1 MRIKNN
7 ITALLIAAMFP
18 CGLSAQSLTKAEA
31 TYAQFNKFRAS
42 NDKASMYNAL
52 YHSYEEYAKVLN
64 ASTINSSNYSVSKQ
78 ALRDIFQYL
87 PSGAAWSQ
95 SKGQQT
101 NCIMFAQAYI
111 DITLMEAFKGDILPK
126 SENHAALAHIAA
138 AGAYNSK
145 NYDKAVLYLRAYL
158 DSGDQRKREEC
169 YRSLVEAYIK
179 LNKLKEAVATIAE
192 AIKYYPNN
200 KDLLDLGINNA
211 MVTEDWDNLQFFLD
225 KALAINPN
233 NSSYLDAQGK
243 LYEKRNDFQKAI
255 TVYNKLNKLKPQNL
269 DINKHLALDYYNM
282 GVDYYNK
289 ALMEQ
294 GSSAEK
300 KYKRQAN
307 EYFSAAAPILENVIA
322 NDPAAAGHTQ
332 ALGIVYNCIGE
343 KDKRD
348 EVNDKLMA
356 FNMQPVSDN
365 TIPLIIDENGRVTP
379 PNPPQPRPEPMP
391 TDYAEYQKKYV
402 EDNYVRWYRQSQF
415 ETDEEYKER
424 IGKENCKRKVDELN
438 EEAMKKYIAQN
449 VKKISHKNLSLGQY
463 DPNNETYMITS
474 DYGNMVIKVPRAKK
488 ESEIFYSTWVGMQ
501 FKEPTFYI
509 DNNYKIRLSSL
520 TFVTPAGKSY
530 QYNRSQKE
538 IAYVPRVN
546 DDDIVIPKPEP
557 PGPNPWPE
565 PQPQPHHDYA
575 SSDVDVNIPETK
587 VINDKTFAVIIS
599 NENYRKVP
607 KVPCAGHDGDVISQY
622 CKKTLG
628 IPENNIRRWK
638 DATYADML
646 DAIAD
651 ISKIAEMDILKG
663 ELNVLFF
670 YSGHGIPDE
679 KTKNAYLLPT
689 DADGKNKTV
698 CYALDDL
705 YAGLNNLNAK
715 QVLVFLD
722 ACFSG
727 GTRDSSQ
734 IIDTRSITVKPKPA
748 EAKGNMVVFSAASG
762 DETAMAYKKQNHG
775 LFTYFLL
782 KKLQESEGNVTLKEL
797 GDYIV
802 GNVALQSQLINKKSQ
817 TPTVRAS
824 ISLGTDWEKQTLR
837 PKK

>member
-1 MRIKNN
+1 MRVRKIFF
-7 ITALLIAAMFP
+7 AFFLMSM
-18 CGLSAQSLTKAEA
+18 LSCEIYSQSLSKAEA
-31 TYAQFNKFRAS
+31 NYAQFNKLRAS

-64 ASTINSSNYSVSKQ
+64 ASTINSSSYSVSKQ
-78 ALRDIFQYL
+78 ALKDIFQYL

-95 SKGQQT
+95 SKGQQV

-138 AGAYNSK
+138 AGAYNAQK
-145 NYDKAVLYLRAYL
+145 YDKAVLYLRAYL

-169 YRSLVEAYIK
+169 YRSLIEAYIK
-179 LNKLKEAVATIAE
+179 LNKINEAVATITE

-200 KDLLDLGINNA
+200 KNLLVLGVNNA

-225 KALAINPN
+225 KALAANPN
-233 NSSYLDAQGK
+233 DLSYLDAQGK
-243 LYEKRNDFQKAI
+243 LYEKRNDFQKAL

-269 DINKHLALDYYNM
+269 NINKHLALDYYNL
-282 GVDYYNK
+282 GVDYFNK
-289 ALMEQ
+289 AIMEQ

-322 NDPAAAGHTQ
+322 NDPTAAGHTR

-343 KDKRD
+343 KEKRD

-365 TIPLIIDENGRVTP
+365 TIPQVIGFDLNDGGN
-379 PNPPQPRPEPMP
+379 PNPEPQPEPMP
-391 TDYAEYQKKYV
+391 TDFAKYQKKYV

-424 IGKENCKRKVDELN
+424 VNDENCKKKAEELN
-438 EEAMKKYIAQN
+438 EEAMKKYIAQH
-449 VKKISHKNLSLGQY
+449 VKKVTHKDLSLGQY
-463 DPNNETYMITS
+463 DPNNQTYMITS

-501 FKEPTFYI
+501 FKDPTFYI

-530 QYNRSQKE
+530 QYNRSEKE

-546 DDDIVIPKPEP
+546 IGDIFIPDIPGPEP
-557 PGPNPWPE
+557 EPE
-565 PQPQPHHDYA
+565 PQPRNDYP

-587 VINDKTFAVIIS
+587 AKNDNTFAFIIA
-599 NENYRKVP
+599 NEKYDVVSKVDY
-607 KVPCAGHDGDVISQY
+607 ANNDGKIFAEY

-628 IPENNIRRWK
+628 LPTDNVKLNEN
-638 DATYADML
+638 ATYGKML
-646 DAIAD
+646 QTIRL
-651 ISKIAEMDILKG
+651 IKKTAEYNANANII
-663 ELNVLFF
+663 F
-670 YSGHGIPDE
+670 YYAGHGIPNDE
-679 KTKNAYLLPT
+679 TKDAFLLPV
-689 DADGKNKTV
+689 DADGKQTEG
-698 CYALDDL
+698 CYS
-705 YAGLNNLNAK
+705 LNRLFKELGELKAR
-715 QVLVFLD
+715 QVVVFLD

-727 GTRDSSQ
+727 AKRDGGMLASVRGIAIKS
-734 IIDTRSITVKPKPA
+734 KAA
-748 EAKGNMVVFSAASG
+748 EATGNMVVFSAADG
-762 DETAMAYKKQNHG
+762 EQTALPWQERGHG

-782 KKLQESEGNVTLKEL
+782 KKLQESEGKVKLKEL
-797 GDYIV
+797 GDYLKE
-802 GNVALQSQLINKKSQ
+802 NVSKIAINKKQKEQ
-817 TPTVRAS
+817 TPTIRAS
-824 ISLGTDWEKQTLR
+824 VSLGNSWEERTLQ
-837 PKK
+837 

>member
-1 MRIKNN
+1 MRVRKIFF
-7 ITALLIAAMFP
+7 AFFLMSM
-18 CGLSAQSLTKAEA
+18 LSCEIYSQSLSKAEA
-31 TYAQFNKFRAS
+31 NYAQFNKLRAS

-64 ASTINSSNYSVSKQ
+64 ASTINSSSYSVSKQ
-78 ALRDIFQYL
+78 ALKDIFQYL

-95 SKGQQT
+95 SKGQQV

-138 AGAYNSK
+138 AGAYNARK
-145 NYDKAVLYLRAYL
+145 YDKAVLYLCAYL
-158 DSGDQRKREEC
+158 ESGDQRKREEC
-169 YRSLVEAYIK
+169 YRSLIEAYIK
-179 LNKLKEAVATIAE
+179 LNKINEAVATITE
-192 AIKYYPNN
+192 SIKYYPNN
-200 KDLLDLGINNA
+200 KNLLDLGISNA

-225 KALAINPN
+225 KALAANPN
-233 NSSYLDAQGK
+233 DLSYLDAQGK
-243 LYEKRNDFQKAI
+243 LYEKRNDFQKAL

-269 DINKHLALDYYNM
+269 DINKHLALDYYNL
-282 GVDYYNK
+282 GVDYFNK
-289 ALMEQ
+289 AIMEQ

-322 NDPAAAGHTQ
+322 NDPTAAGHTR

-343 KDKRD
+343 KEKRD

-365 TIPLIIDENGRVTP
+365 TIPQVIGFDLNGGN
-379 PNPPQPRPEPMP
+379 PNPEPQPEPMP
-391 TDYAEYQKKYV
+391 TDFAQFQKKYV

-424 IGKENCKRKVDELN
+424 VNDENCKKKAEELN
-438 EEAMKKYIAQN
+438 EEAMKKYIAQH
-449 VKKISHKNLSLGQY
+449 VKKVTHKDLSLGQY
-463 DPNNETYMITS
+463 DPNNQTYMITS
-474 DYGNMVIKVPRAKK
+474 DYGNMVIKVPREKK

-501 FKEPTFYI
+501 FKDPTFYI

-530 QYNRSQKE
+530 QYNRSEKE

-546 DDDIVIPKPEP
+546 SGDIVIPDIE
-557 PGPNPWPE
+557 PGPNPDPT
-565 PQPQPHHDYA
+565 PQPLPHNEYA

-607 KVPCAGHDGDVISQY
+607 KVPCARHDGDMISQY

-628 IPENNIRRWK
+628 IPENNIRRWT

-651 ISKIAEMDILKG
+651 ISKIAEMDMLKG

-689 DADGKNKTV
+689 DADGKNKHV

-727 GTRDSSQ
+727 GTHDNSQ
-734 IIDTRSITVKPKPA
+734 IIDTRGISVKPKPV

-782 KKLQESEGNVTLKEL
+782 KKLQETKGSVTLKEL

-802 GNVALQSQLINKKSQ
+802 NNVALQSQLINKKSQ

-824 ISLGTDWEKQTLR
+824 ISLGTEWEKQTLR

>member
-1 MRIKNN
+1 MRVRKIFF
-7 ITALLIAAMFP
+7 AFFLMSM
-18 CGLSAQSLTKAEA
+18 LSCEIYSQSLSKAEA
-31 TYAQFNKFRAS
+31 NYAQFNKLRAS

-64 ASTINSSNYSVSKQ
+64 ASTINSSSYSVSKQ
-78 ALRDIFQYL
+78 ALKDIFQYL

-95 SKGQQT
+95 SKGQQV

-138 AGAYNSK
+138 AGAYSAQK
-145 NYDKAVLYLRAYL
+145 YDKAVLYLRAYL

-169 YRSLVEAYIK
+169 YRSLIEAYIK
-179 LNKLKEAVATIAE
+179 LNKINEAVATITE

-200 KDLLDLGINNA
+200 KNLLVLGINNA

-225 KALAINPN
+225 KALAANPN
-233 NSSYLDAQGK
+233 DLSYLDAQGK
-243 LYEKRNDFQKAI
+243 LYEKRNNFQKAL

-269 DINKHLALDYYNM
+269 DINKHLALDYYNL
-282 GVDYYNK
+282 GVDYFNK
-289 ALMEQ
+289 AIMEQ

-300 KYKRQAN
+300 KYKRLAN

-322 NDPAAAGHTQ
+322 NDPTAAGHTR

-343 KDKRD
+343 KEKRD

-365 TIPLIIDENGRVTP
+365 TIPQVIGFDLNDGGN
-379 PNPPQPRPEPMP
+379 PNPEPQPEPMP
-391 TDYAEYQKKYV
+391 TDFAKYQKKYV
-402 EDNYVRWYRQSQF
+402 EDNYVRWYSQSQF

-424 IGKENCKRKVDELN
+424 VNDENCKKKAEELN
-438 EEAMKKYIAQN
+438 EEAMKKYIAQH
-449 VKKISHKNLSLGQY
+449 VKKVTHKDLSLGQY
-463 DPNNETYMITS
+463 DPNNQTYMITS

-501 FKEPTFYI
+501 FKDPTFYI

-530 QYNRSQKE
+530 QYNRSEKE

-546 DDDIVIPKPEP
+546 IGDIFIPDI
-557 PGPNPWPE
+557 PGPGPEPE
-565 PQPQPHHDYA
+565 PQPRNDYP

-587 VINDKTFAVIIS
+587 AKNDNTFAFIIA
-599 NENYRKVP
+599 NEKYDVVSKVDY
-607 KVPCAGHDGDVISQY
+607 ANNDGKIFAEY

-628 IPENNIRRWK
+628 LPTDNVKLNEN
-638 DATYADML
+638 ATYGKML
-646 DAIAD
+646 QTIRL
-651 ISKIAEMDILKG
+651 IKKTAEYNANANIIL
-663 ELNVLFF
+663 
-670 YSGHGIPDE
+670 YYAGHGIPNDE
-679 KTKNAYLLPT
+679 TKDAFLLPV
-689 DADGKNKTV
+689 DADGKQTEG
-698 CYALDDL
+698 CYS
-705 YAGLNNLNAK
+705 LNRLFKELGELKAR
-715 QVLVFLD
+715 QVVVFLD

-727 GTRDSSQ
+727 AKRDGGMLASVRGIAIKS
-734 IIDTRSITVKPKPA
+734 KAA
-748 EAKGNMVVFSAASG
+748 EATGNMVVFSAADG
-762 DETAMAYKKQNHG
+762 EQTALPWQERGHG

-782 KKLQESEGNVTLKEL
+782 KKLQESEGKVKLKEL
-797 GDYIV
+797 GDYLKE
-802 GNVALQSQLINKKSQ
+802 NVSKIAINKKQKEQ
-817 TPTVRAS
+817 TPTIRAS
-824 ISLGTDWEKQTLR
+824 VSLGNSWEERTLQ
-837 PKK
+837 

>member
-1 MRIKNN
+1 MRVRKIFF
-7 ITALLIAAMFP
+7 AFFLMSM
-18 CGLSAQSLTKAEA
+18 LSCEIYSQSLSKAEA
-31 TYAQFNKFRAS
+31 NYAQFNKLRAS

-64 ASTINSSNYSVSKQ
+64 ASTINSSSYSVSKQ
-78 ALRDIFQYL
+78 ALKDIFQYL

-95 SKGQQT
+95 SKGQQV

-138 AGAYNSK
+138 AGAYNAQK
-145 NYDKAVLYLRAYL
+145 YDKAVLYLRAYL

-169 YRSLVEAYIK
+169 YRSLIEAYIK
-179 LNKLKEAVATIAE
+179 LNKINEAVATITE

-200 KDLLDLGINNA
+200 KNLLVLGVNNA

-225 KALAINPN
+225 KALAANPN
-233 NSSYLDAQGK
+233 DLSYLDAQGK
-243 LYEKRNDFQKAI
+243 LYEKRNDFQKAL

-269 DINKHLALDYYNM
+269 NINKHLALDYYNL
-282 GVDYYNK
+282 GVDYFNK
-289 ALMEQ
+289 AIMEQ

-322 NDPAAAGHTQ
+322 NDPTAAGHTR
-332 ALGIVYNCIGE
+332 ALGIVYNCIGDKE
-343 KDKRD
+343 KRD

-365 TIPLIIDENGRVTP
+365 TIPQVIGFDLNDGGN
-379 PNPPQPRPEPMP
+379 PNPEPQPEPMP
-391 TDYAEYQKKYV
+391 TDFAKYQKKYV
-402 EDNYVRWYRQSQF
+402 EDNYVRWYGQSQF

-424 IGKENCKRKVDELN
+424 VNDENCKKKAEELN
-438 EEAMKKYIAQN
+438 EEAMKKYIAQH
-449 VKKISHKNLSLGQY
+449 VKKVTHKDLSLGQY
-463 DPNNETYMITS
+463 DPNNQTYMITS

-501 FKEPTFYI
+501 FKDPTFYI

-530 QYNRSQKE
+530 QYNRSEKE

-546 DDDIVIPKPEP
+546 IGDIFIPDIPGPEP
-557 PGPNPWPE
+557 EPE
-565 PQPQPHHDYA
+565 PQPRNDYP

-587 VINDKTFAVIIS
+587 AKNDNTFAFIIA
-599 NENYRKVP
+599 NEKYDVVSKVDY
-607 KVPCAGHDGDVISQY
+607 ANNDGKIFAEY

-628 IPENNIRRWK
+628 LPTDNVKLNEN
-638 DATYADML
+638 ATYGKML
-646 DAIAD
+646 QTIRLIKKTAEYNANANIIFYDA
-651 ISKIAEMDILKG
+651 
-663 ELNVLFF
+663 
-670 YSGHGIPDE
+670 GHGIPNDE
-679 KTKNAYLLPT
+679 TKDAFLLPV
-689 DADGKNKTV
+689 DADGKQTEG
-698 CYALDDL
+698 CYS
-705 YAGLNNLNAK
+705 LNRLFKELGELKAR
-715 QVLVFLD
+715 QVVVFLD

-727 GTRDSSQ
+727 AKRDGGMLASVRGIAIKS
-734 IIDTRSITVKPKPA
+734 KAA
-748 EAKGNMVVFSAASG
+748 EATGNMVVFSAADG
-762 DETAMAYKKQNHG
+762 EQTALPWQERGHG

-782 KKLQESEGNVTLKEL
+782 KKLQESEGKVKLKEL
-797 GDYIV
+797 GDYLKE
-802 GNVALQSQLINKKSQ
+802 NVSKIAINKKQKEQ
-817 TPTVRAS
+817 TPTIRAS
-824 ISLGTDWEKQTLR
+824 VSLGNSWEERTLQ
-837 PKK
+837 

>member
-1 MRIKNN
+1 MRIKYNVM
-7 ITALLIAAMFP
+7 ALLIAAMLP
-18 CGLSAQSLTKAEA
+18 SGISAQSLSKAEA
-31 TYAQFNKFRAS
+31 TYAQFNKLRAS

-64 ASTINSSNYSVSKQ
+64 ASTINSSNYSVSKL
-78 ALRDIFQYL
+78 ALKDIFQYL

-138 AGAYNSK
+138 AGAYNTG

-158 DSGDQRKREEC
+158 ESGDQRKREEC

-179 LNKLKEAVATIAE
+179 LNKQKEAVAAITE

-200 KDLLDLGINNA
+200 KNLLDLGISNA
-211 MVTEDWDNLQFFLD
+211 MVTEEWDNLQFFLD
-225 KALAINPN
+225 KALALNPN
-233 NSSYLDAQGK
+233 DLSYLDAQGK

-282 GVDYYNK
+282 GVDYFNK

-322 NDPAAAGHTQ
+322 NDPKAAGHTQ

-365 TIPLIIDENGRVTP
+365 TIPQVIGFDLNSP
-379 PNPPQPRPEPMP
+379 PKPEPQPEPMP
-391 TDYAEYQKKYV
+391 TDYAQYQKKYV
-402 EDNYVRWYRQSQF
+402 EDNYVRWYRQTQF

-424 IGKENCKRKVDELN
+424 VNDENCKRKVNELN
-438 EEAMKKYIAQN
+438 EEAEKKYIAQH
-449 VKKISHKNLSLGQY
+449 VKKITHKDLSLGQY
-463 DPNNETYMITS
+463 DPNNQTYMITS

-501 FKEPTFYI
+501 FKEPVFYI

-546 DDDIVIPKPEP
+546 SGDIKIPDIEQRPKP
-557 PGPNPWPE
+557 GPE
-565 PQPQPHHDYA
+565 PESQPRNDYA
-575 SSDVDVNIPETK
+575 SSDVDINIPVSK
-587 VINDKTFAVIIS
+587 VVNDKTFAFVIA
-599 NENYRKVP
+599 NETYDVVSKVDY
-607 KVPCAGHDGDVISQY
+607 AHNDGFVFSEY

-628 IPENNIRRWK
+628 LPKENVKYNENV
-638 DATYADML
+638 TYGKLLRTIEQIKKTAK
-646 DAIAD
+646 AYKGD
-651 ISKIAEMDILKG
+651 ISIIL
-663 ELNVLFF
+663 
-670 YSGHGIPDE
+670 YYAGHGIPDDS
-679 KTKNAYLLPT
+679 TKDAYLLPV
-689 DADGKNKTV
+689 DADGVNTQGCYSLNK
-698 CYALDDL
+698 L
-705 YAGLNNLNAK
+705 YMELGELNAR
-715 QVLVFLD
+715 QIVVFLD

-727 GTRDSSQ
+727 SKRDGGMLASARGVA
-734 IIDTRSITVKPKPA
+734 IKPKPV
-748 EAKGNMVVFSAASG
+748 EAKGNMIVYAAADG
-762 DETAMAYKKQNHG
+762 NQTALPWKEKKHG
-775 LFTYFLL
+775 LFTYCLL
-782 KKLQESEGNVTLKEL
+782 KKLQESNGNVSLREL
-797 GDYIV
+797 GDYIID
-802 GNVALQSQLINKKSQ
+802 NVSQKAMQYNEKEQ

>member
-1 MRIKNN
+1 MRVRKIFF
-7 ITALLIAAMFP
+7 AFFLMSM
-18 CGLSAQSLTKAEA
+18 LSCEIYSQSLSKAEA
-31 TYAQFNKFRAS
+31 NYAQFNKLRAS

-64 ASTINSSNYSVSKQ
+64 ASTINSSSYSVSKQ
-78 ALRDIFQYL
+78 ALKDIFQYL

-95 SKGQQT
+95 SKGQQV

-138 AGAYNSK
+138 AGAYNARK
-145 NYDKAVLYLRAYL
+145 YDKAVLYLRAYL

-169 YRSLVEAYIK
+169 YRSLIEAYIK
-179 LNKLKEAVATIAE
+179 LNKINEAVATITE

-200 KDLLDLGINNA
+200 KNLLDLGISNA

-225 KALAINPN
+225 KALAANPN
-233 NSSYLDAQGK
+233 DLSYLDAQGK
-243 LYEKRNDFQKAI
+243 LYEKRNDFQKAL

-269 DINKHLALDYYNM
+269 DINKHLALDYYNL
-282 GVDYYNK
+282 GVDYFNK
-289 ALMEQ
+289 AIMEQ

-322 NDPAAAGHTQ
+322 NDPTAAGHTR

-343 KDKRD
+343 KEKRD

-365 TIPLIIDENGRVTP
+365 TIPQVIGFDLNDGGN
-379 PNPPQPRPEPMP
+379 PNPEPQPEPMP
-391 TDYAEYQKKYV
+391 TDFAQYQKKYV

-424 IGKENCKRKVDELN
+424 VNDENCKKKAEELN
-438 EEAMKKYIAQN
+438 EEAMKKYIAQH
-449 VKKISHKNLSLGQY
+449 VKKVTHKDLSLGQY
-463 DPNNETYMITS
+463 DPNNQTYMITS

-501 FKEPTFYI
+501 FKDPTFYI

-530 QYNRSQKE
+530 QYNRSEKE
-538 IAYVPRVN
+538 IAYVPIVHSG
-546 DDDIVIPKPEP
+546 DIFIPDVPRPRPE
-557 PGPNPWPE
+557 PE
-565 PQPQPHHDYA
+565 PQPQPRNDYP

-587 VINDKTFAVIIS
+587 SKNDNTFAFIIA
-599 NENYRKVP
+599 NEKYDVVSKVDY
-607 KVPCAGHDGDVISQY
+607 ANNDGKIFAEY

-628 IPENNIRRWK
+628 LPTDNVKLNEN
-638 DATYADML
+638 ATYGKML
-646 DAIAD
+646 QTIRL
-651 ISKIAEMDILKG
+651 IKKTAEYNANANIIL
-663 ELNVLFF
+663 
-670 YSGHGIPDE
+670 YYAGHGIPNDE
-679 KTKNAYLLPT
+679 TKDAFLLPI
-689 DADGKNKTV
+689 DADGKQTEG
-698 CYALDDL
+698 CYS
-705 YAGLNNLNAK
+705 LNRLFKELGELKAR
-715 QVLVFLD
+715 QVVVFLD

-727 GTRDSSQ
+727 AKRDGGMLASVRGVAIKSKA
-734 IIDTRSITVKPKPA
+734 V
-748 EAKGNMVVFSAASG
+748 EATGNMVVFSAADG
-762 DETAMAYKKQNHG
+762 EQTALPWQERGHG

-782 KKLQESEGNVTLKEL
+782 KKLQESKGKVKLKEL
-797 GDYIV
+797 GDYLKE
-802 GNVALQSQLINKKSQ
+802 NVSKIAINKKQKEQ
-817 TPTVRAS
+817 TPTIRAS
-824 ISLGTDWEKQTLR
+824 VSLGNSWEERTLQ
-837 PKK
+837 